1 MAGACFGAGLRRWWS
16 CNIRLVIRA
25 IFDNLFHQAG
35 RLAQDRG
42 CALTLAAYQDFLLD
56 GIWQEIS
63 VLASLD
69 LVGEVQAPFLPTL
82 ETHDDCC
89 ASIRRA

>member
-1 MAGACFGAGLRRWWS
+1 MAGACFKAGLRRWWS
-16 CNIRLVIRA
+16 CNIWLVIRA

-35 RLAQDRG
+35 RLNQDR
-42 CALTLAAYQDFLLD
+42 CSVLTLAAYQDFLLH
-56 GIWQEIS
+56 GIWQEAS
-63 VLASLD
+63 VLARLD

-89 ASIRRA
+89 SSIRRA